1 MKFINKATLI
11 LTKTAEI
18 FHWLAAALTVA
29 VGICKAPV
37 PQFLKHILRADAVQ
51 LSTYGFEVSTE
62 NMMAAPKATTLII
75 YSIGAALIFVL
86 MALIFR
92 NLYLIIKK
100 SKETTPFQKA
110 NVRMFKEIGYFS
122 LGVPV
127 IGLIF
132 STINRFAVGVDV
144 AETAV
149 SIGGF
154 IIGLVV
160 LCITQYFAKGVEL
173 QEDVDGL
180 L

>member
-11 LTKTAEI
+11 LTKAAEI

-29 VGICKAPV
+29 VGVFKAPL
-37 PQFLKHILRADAVQ
+37 PQFIKHILRADAPQ
-51 LSTYGFEVSTE
+51 LSTYGFELSTE
-62 NMMAAPKATTLII
+62 NIPAEPKATTLII
-75 YSIGAALIFVL
+75 YSIGAALIFIL

-100 SKETTPFQKA
+100 SNETTPFQKD

-127 IGLIF
+127 IGLVFCI
-132 STINRFAVGVDV
+132 INRFAVGVDV

-160 LCITQYFAKGVEL
+160 LCITQYMAKGVEL